1 MNLPIQIVQEDGI
14 AEIDELDN
22 VLVYG
27 ATRDEVVKNIKTL
40 ALRVLEDR
48 IEN

>member
-40 ALRVLEDR
+40 ALRVLEER